1 MGHVCHR
8 GRDDAVSSSPHLP
21 GDLPLSGSSTRS
33 LLITALRLVPK
44 NALSRLAGRFVCIRW
59 PGPLQRL
66 QIRAFAAVFGVDL
79 DEVKDPIDSFA
90 CLQDFFVRE
99 LVPGARPL
107 PQDPRAFASPC
118 DGAWGESGRVEEGRL
133 LQVKGRP
140 YSLASLLG
148 DEDLARRYEGG
159 WFATI
164 YLSPRDYHRFHVPCD
179 ARVRRLRYRPG
190 NLWPVNR
197 AGVEG
202 VDALF
207 AENERICAFF
217 DLNGDGGEEALCI
230 VAVGATMVGK
240 VKVDF
245 DTVTTNVPGAEACE
259 RLYAEDDVPLARG
272 EQWGRFEFGSTL
284 VLVGTAGSA
293 ELDVGALGEP
303 VRLGQAIGRCGGS

>member
-1 MGHVCHR
+1 M
-8 GRDDAVSSSPHLP
+8 SN
-21 GDLPLSGSSTRS
+21 SSTGS
-33 LLITALRLVPK
+33 LLIAALRLVPK
-44 NALSRLAGRFVCIRW
+44 NALSRLAGQFVSIRW

-66 QIRAFAAVFGVDL
+66 QIRAFARVFGVDL
-79 DEVKDPIDSFA
+79 DEVKEPIESFA

-99 LVPGARPL
+99 LIVGARPL
-107 PQDPRAFASPC
+107 PEDTAAFASPC
-118 DGAWGESGRVEEGRL
+118 DGAWGESGRVEAGML

-148 DEDLARRYEGG
+148 DESQARSYEGG

-164 YLSPRDYHRFHVPCD
+164 YLSPRDYHRFHTPCD
-179 ARVRRLRYRPG
+179 VRVRRLRYLPG

-207 AENERICAFF
+207 AQNERICAFF
-217 DLNGDGGEEALCI
+217 DLAPNTGREALCI

-245 DTVTTNVPGAEACE
+245 DSLTTNVAGGTASE
-259 RLYAEDDVPLARG
+259 REYSEREVPLARG

-284 VLVGTAGSA
+284 VLVGTRES
-293 ELDVGALGEP
+293 VALEPGQPGTP
-303 VRLGQAIGRCGGS
+303 VRLGEAIGHCRGG